1 MHYIATFHTHL
12 GAMTFKNRLQAMG
25 DTEAVMMPVP
35 RALSSSCGTC
45 VRFSP
50 AFDQAAMYDEDLERV
65 VREENGVYTT
75 LYENDD

>member
-45 VRFSP
+45 VFEKALVSP
-50 AFDQAAMYDEDLERV
+50 AAYLRLYRCYLRV
-65 VREENGVYTT
+65 RVHVIE
-75 LYENDD
+75 

>member
-45 VRFSP
+45 VRFSLALP
-50 AFDQAAMYDEDLERV
+50 AAAMGAEDLERV
-65 VREENGVYTT
+65 VRAVNVVSAA